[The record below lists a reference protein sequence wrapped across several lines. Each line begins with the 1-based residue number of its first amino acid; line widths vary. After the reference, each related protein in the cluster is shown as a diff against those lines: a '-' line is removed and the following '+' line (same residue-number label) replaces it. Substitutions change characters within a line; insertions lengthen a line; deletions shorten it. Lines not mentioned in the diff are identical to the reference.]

1 MVCVPCIILPV
12 LLGLYLRFIQPFILR
27 YIPEGWKEK
36 FDAYLYPTCPI
47 KRQQPVTTTA
57 TTDKNE
63 TEIENI
69 EPEEVKDTA
78 ETTAT
83 CCKKDD

>member
-12 LLGLYLRFIQPFILR
+12 LLAIYLRFIQPFILR
-27 YIPEGWKEK
+27 FVPEQWKVK

-47 KRQQPVTTTA
+47 QRPPPPKN
-57 TTDKNE
+57 DGENE
-63 TEIENI
+63 TEAEAEKLNVQDG
-69 EPEEVKDTA
+69 EVDAAST
-78 ETTAT
+78 T

>member
-47 KRQQPVTTTA
+47 KRPQPVK

-63 TEIENI
+63 TEKENV
-69 EPEEVKDTA
+69 EPQEVNDSA
-78 ETTAT
+78 EAAT